1 MKYLF
6 VAFITII
13 LASYCVRAQGPTEI
27 VPEFNFYKPDKT
39 VFTKKDLAKGKYL
52 FFIFFDSECDHC
64 QQAMQ
69 YLNQHYDEFRKAA
82 IYLISLDSWEKI
94 TAFMNTYGS
103 KLKGKENVTV
113 LQDQKYEFIN
123 KFKPRKYPSMFLY
136 SKERKLIEYEDNPG
150 TMFRFPQEINEH

>member
-6 VAFITII
+6 GVIITVI
-13 LASYCVRAQGPTEI
+13 LASYCVRAQAPAEI

-39 VFTKKDLAKGKYL
+39 VFTNKDLTTGKYL

-64 QQAMQ
+64 QHAMQ
-69 YLNQHYDEFRKAA
+69 YLNQHYDEFKKAA

-94 TAFMNTYGS
+94 NAFMNTYGG
-103 KLKGKENVTV
+103 KLKGKVNVTV

-136 SKERKLIEYEDNPG
+136 SKEKKLIEYEDNPG
-150 TMFRFPQEINEH
+150 TMFRFPKEIK